1 MRVAFFLLGLGVGLS
16 GLAHSDAA
24 SYDTAVSAVQAAAI
38 MPKVE
43 LAARAG
49 HSGDWLRLRGLHG
62 VQTDPEKRA
71 AEREALMALRG
82 KGYRLVCMVR
92 CDPADWSA
100 LRPGKGPGNRA
111 PLDLREGFG
120 RGRDL
125 AEAYGDLVDVWEFDN
140 EPDIMSFADNADV
153 FAAYHKA
160 IALGLERRDKT
171 EAAGGGKKRR
181 ETRGVSGESGAHG
194 GRAIVL
200 MAAPGL
206 PPGPHFQQL
215 GRNGYFSYTDGFN
228 FHYYGFA
235 RDFEGVYDQFR
246 DAVGASGTGGGVIPR
261 GATTE
266 TRRWPVFITEWGYS
280 LLDAVEARTKEGRVR
295 QWEFFQ
301 DVARQ
306 TERLGVAAPM
316 AFLIPPYFERNM
328 KEFGLTMT
336 SVAGLDFRP
345 EDFGAKRTEP
355 WMAGIGQKWA
365 DEGWLA
371 SPALAWLEA
380 RAAEGGSRRT
390 HDWVVRTEKAS
401 PVVIDFIAGWATQ
414 AVKAC
419 DGYFLCDMDYL
430 DGQKLPRRLGR
441 GTVVLYNFG
450 TEAADVKLPW
460 PAELLPMDAEGL
472 VTGSWH
478 LEPGERREVPVM
490 ASVDGDGYRPTE
502 VALAAEVQ
510 VGGVSTLSRWASRF
524 YPNPAGMQEAAR
536 RDFRFAPEA
545 AAANRSRLERRPLAP
560 EEPALRRDGRWLV
573 TEGVAVEE
581 IDGGWRF
588 HITRFPGV
596 GLRPAVAELP
606 LPTGWHFESDEV
618 FLFNYRLLDGP
629 GAVELRWDH
638 PDATRRRQTGNFGMI
653 AEPYFRTTDGKLFS
667 AGSRLSPTVRWGRFQ
682 HGAEAF
688 GMRFLG
694 RTTPPWRFE
703 ENQSAALVFFLRP
716 SRLPAVLEVQDPH
729 LASWTVGGR

>member
-1 MRVAFFLLGLGVGLS
+1 M
-16 GLAHSDAA
+16 
-24 SYDTAVSAVQAAAI
+24 
-38 MPKVE
+38 
-43 LAARAG
+43 
-49 HSGDWLRLRGLHG
+49 
-62 VQTDPEKRA
+62 
-71 AEREALMALRG
+71 
-82 KGYRLVCMVR
+82 
-92 CDPADWSA
+92 
-100 LRPGKGPGNRA
+100 
-111 PLDLREGFG
+111 
-120 RGRDL
+120 
-125 AEAYGDLVDVWEFDN
+125 
-140 EPDIMSFADNADV
+140 
-153 FAAYHKA
+153 
-160 IALGLERRDKT
+160 
-171 EAAGGGKKRR
+171 
-181 ETRGVSGESGAHG
+181 
-194 GRAIVL
+194 
-200 MAAPGL
+200 
-206 PPGPHFQQL
+206 
-215 GRNGYFSYTDGFN
+215 
-228 FHYYGFA
+228 
-235 RDFEGVYDQFR
+235 
-246 DAVGASGTGGGVIPR
+246 
-261 GATTE
+261 
-266 TRRWPVFITEWGYS
+266 FITEWGYS

-316 AFLIPPYFERNM
+316 AFLIPPYFERSM

-490 ASVDGDGYRPTE
+490 ASVEGDGYRPTE

-524 YPNPAGMQEAAR
+524 YPNPAGMLEAAR
-536 RDFRFAPEA
+536 RTSGWIMPE
-545 AAANRSRLERRPLAP
+545 PLMMP
-560 EEPALRRDGRWLV
+560 C
-573 TEGVAVEE
+573 
-581 IDGGWRF
+581 GGM
-588 HITRFPGV
+588 
-596 GLRPAVAELP
+596 A
-606 LPTGWHFESDEV
+606 
-618 FLFNYRLLDGP
+618 
-629 GAVELRWDH
+629 
-638 PDATRRRQTGNFGMI
+638 
-653 AEPYFRTTDGKLFS
+653 
-667 AGSRLSPTVRWGRFQ
+667 AGS
-682 HGAEAF
+682 
-688 GMRFLG
+688 
-694 RTTPPWRFE
+694 
-703 ENQSAALVFFLRP
+703 
-716 SRLPAVLEVQDPH
+716 
-729 LASWTVGGR
+729 